1 MFLTARIL
9 LVINALMYVLVGLG
23 VAIRPDLME
32 ELGVSLITATGIT
45 TTRTWGALFA
55 GVGLTA
61 LLTATKRDWIV
72 VGLLLVV
79 ITAACILASRA
90 YGIWIDGIE
99 PRQWVELR
107 REGIG
112 FVIGLTGL
120 GLGLAGQ
127 RSATGGN

>member
-9 LVINALMYVLVGLG
+9 LVICALMYVLVGLG
-23 VAIRPDLME
+23 VAIRPGLME
-32 ELGVSLITATGIT
+32 ELGISLVNATGIT

-55 GVGLTA
+55 GAGLTA

-79 ITAACILASRA
+79 IIAACILAARA
-90 YGIWIDGIE
+90 YGIWVDGIE

-120 GLGLAGQ
+120 GLALAGQ
-127 RSATGGN
+127 RSVTGEN